1 MAMQQNSNFVNP
13 YGSIGQMPNYQN
25 PSQNAMNGGSSSYQ
39 NIPMQN
45 SMNNMQV
52 QPSFLPGRI
61 IREEQDIVPGEIPM
75 NGNIS
80 VFVQQDLQRI
90 YAKSWGGDGR
100 IHTNVYEF
108 VDLNRLNGEP
118 KEDPMGLI
126 LERLDRIE
134 ETLKRDKQRSQND
147 RRPKKPYPHRG
158 SDKEVVR
165 EEK

>member
-1 MAMQQNSNFVNP
+1 MAMQQNGNIVNP
-13 YGSIGQMPNYQN
+13 YSSIGQMQNY
-25 PSQNAMNGGSSSYQ
+25 PSQNTMNGNGAGYQ
-39 NIPMQN
+39 NTSMQQTN
-45 SMNNMQV
+45 MNNMQV